1 MVAFAGPVSPCVPA
15 LTVLW
20 VRRMR
25 VRQVGDAMEL
35 KAIKSRFADLDYQPY
50 VGSTKSL
57 SGHSLGAA
65 GVQEVSP

>member
-1 MVAFAGPVSPCVPA
+1 
-15 LTVLW
+15 
-20 VRRMR
+20 MR
-25 VRQVGDAMEL
+25 ILQVDYVNTHGTSTPVGDLKEL
-35 KAIKSRFADLDYQPY
+35 DGIKTVFGEAGYQPY